1 MTKTAKLSSDAYY
14 MLGRAFAKEP
24 ILWNFSQFSHLSTID
39 LVEKV
44 TYAREAVSPIPH
56 EFQVF
61 VATLSYN
68 VGSIP
73 DSYRLPKWKE
83 WAMTPGHAK
92 KLIDTHGESIHI
104 PYHEMTPDPQE
115 SDDIPEESSGL
126 TPPLKRRK
134 SSKTLQEPKAAVT
147 IVSKPKMLTGGKRRS
162 QGRVQPEDPVDDLAG
177 RTSPP
182 PVVLSEDIITKTIDD
197 REITPVTTENLLQR
211 TSTDLTLVG
220 VLQVPPPVCRSGC
233 IICASKQ
240 ISCKHDNKFHT
251 CPGCMKSG
259 YCSCSL
265 DADALRDV
273 KDRVFKE
280 IYSCTPLIQLHEQS
294 FEVANNLITG
304 LTLML
309 QQAHKSRSAAFANIM
324 NALAHIEENHNTEA
338 AMEEIE
344 NTVQS
349 KAESSKVFTEA
360 PSFSPVD
367 SVEEPAPLSPAVDN
381 KSLFFDSPKTG
392 KVFELVPNS
401 DDVIVVL
408 DSPDKLENIL
418 HSGPFTSSAGSSI
431 QDLTNLKEPHI
442 RTARRDAIPPVPSFL
457 LLSFLA
463 VVMAFNR
470 ISFELFIKFYIRIIL
485 VPFVP

>member
-14 MLGRAFAKEP
+14 ALGRAFAKEP
-24 ILWNFSQFSHLSTID
+24 VLWNFSQFPHLSTIN

-44 TYAREAVSPIPH
+44 TYAREAVSPIPR

-73 DSYRLPKWKE
+73 NGYRLPKWKE

-92 KLIDTHGESIHI
+92 KLVDTHGESIRI
-104 PYHEMTPDPQE
+104 PYREMTPDPQE
-115 SDDIPEESSGL
+115 SDDVPEESSGL

-134 SSKTLQEPKAAVT
+134 SSKTSQEPKAAVT

-162 QGRVQPEDPVDDLAG
+162 RGRIQPEDPVDDLAG

-220 VLQVPPPVCRSGC
+220 VLQVPPPVHRSGC

-265 DADALRDV
+265 DADALRDI

-280 IYSCTPLIQLHEQS
+280 IYIIQLHEQS
-294 FEVANNLITG
+294 FEVTNNLITG

-338 AMEEIE
+338 AMEVSRKFPVACRLYIEMGLLAGNNYEQEIE
-344 NTVQS
+344 NAVQS
-349 KAESSKVFTEA
+349 KAESSKAFTEA
-360 PSFSPVD
+360 LSFSPVD

-392 KVFELVPNS
+392 KVFELVPDS

-418 HSGPFTSSAGSSI
+418 HSGPFTSSSSM
-431 QDLTNLKEPHI
+431 LGKH
-442 RTARRDAIPPVPSFL
+442 RRS
-457 LLSFLA
+457 
-463 VVMAFNR
+463 
-470 ISFELFIKFYIRIIL
+470 
-485 VPFVP
+485 